1 MIKMRL
7 GSILVLAMAAGPLAA
22 PPSFAQELS
31 QRAINACTK
40 EGGTIK
46 GTMCEL
52 RDGRVCQAVAL
63 GRSGECFDADGK
75 LLNADGSSNTS
86 GY

>member
-7 GSILVLAMAAGPLAA
+7 GSILVLAMAFGPLVA
-22 PPSFAQELS
+22 PPAFAQELS
-31 QRAINACTK
+31 QRAIRAC
-40 EGGTIK
+40 EELRGTIK
-46 GTMCEL
+46 GNMCEL
-52 RDGRVCQAVAL
+52 RDGRVCQAAAL

-75 LLNADGSSNTS
+75 LLDANGSSSDS